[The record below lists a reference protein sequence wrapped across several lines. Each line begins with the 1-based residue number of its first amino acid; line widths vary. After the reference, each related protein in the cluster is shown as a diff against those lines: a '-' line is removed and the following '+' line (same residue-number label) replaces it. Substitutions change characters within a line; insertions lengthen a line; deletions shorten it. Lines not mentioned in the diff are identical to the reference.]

1 LKELPNLGSNL
12 EYVKQVTTDFLPS
25 VRKLRLQ
32 RVRDMLKKYNCAAG
46 IFYDPCN
53 IRYACDASNMTI
65 WHLRNPVRYL
75 LVSAIDSDPTI
86 LFESSFVNAEGIE
99 ALLGETLDR

>member
-1 LKELPNLGSNL
+1 MK
-12 EYVKQVTTDFLPS
+12 KVTTEFLPA
-25 VRKLRLQ
+25 VRKLRQQ

-46 IFYDPCN
+46 IFYDPCH

-65 WHLRNPVRYL
+65 WHLRNHVRYL

-86 LFESSFVNAEGIE
+86 LFESSFVNAKGIE
-99 ALLGETLDR
+99 ALLGETIDQ